1 MSLNDNERDFLLWDR
16 FRNGDTEA
24 FVSIF
29 KIYYG
34 PLFNYGCKITGQ
46 RTLVEDCIQELFIEL
61 WRSSG
66 KSEIL
71 SLKAY
76 IFTAFKFKL
85 IKIIRKNIKIQNLTA
100 NQDNDNFEISM
111 EMLLINEQENKELT
125 QRVYNALQKLPARQ
139 KEIIYLKF
147 YLGFGYEEVGKIMN
161 INYQA
166 ARNLMYKSIKE
177 LKKTIS
183 ILVIL
188 SILLLIF

>member
-29 KIYYG
+29 KIYYV
-34 PLFNYGCKITGQ
+34 PLFNYGSKITNQ
-46 RTLVEDCIQELFIEL
+46 RPLVEDCIQELFIEL
-61 WRSSG
+61 WRSNG

-71 SLKAY
+71 SFKAY

-85 IKIIRKNIKIQNLTA
+85 IKIIGKNGKNQNTKS
-100 NQDNDNFEISM
+100 NNEDGNFEISIA
-111 EMLLINEQENKELT
+111 MLLINEQENRELT
-125 QRVYNALQKLPARQ
+125 QRVFNALQKLPARQ

-147 YLGFGYEEVGKIMN
+147 YLGFGYEEVSKIMH
-161 INYQA
+161 INYQV
-166 ARNLMYKSIKE
+166 ARNLVYKSIKE
-177 LKKTIS
+177 LKKIITIF
-183 ILVIL
+183 ILL

>member
-1 MSLNDNERDFLLWDR
+1 MSLIDNERDFLLWDR
-16 FRNGDTEA
+16 FRKGDNEA

-29 KIYYG
+29 KIYYV
-34 PLFNYGCKITGQ
+34 PLFNYGCKISDQ
-46 RTLVEDCIQELFIEL
+46 RTLIEDCIQELFIEL
-61 WRSSG
+61 WRNNG

-85 IKIIRKNIKIQNLTA
+85 IKIIGKNVKSQNLKI
-100 NQDNDNFEISM
+100 NNEDENFEISI
-111 EMLLINEQENKELT
+111 EMLLISEQDNKELT

-147 YLGFGYEEVGKIMN
+147 YLGFGYEEVSRIMN

-166 ARNLMYKSIKE
+166 ARNLLYKSIKE
-177 LKKTIS
+177 LKKTIT
-183 ILVIL
+183 LFVIL
-188 SILLLIF
+188 AILLLII